1 MLRAMDQPAPHPYR
15 DGLPP
20 APPGPPEGEQHAL
33 LRAAQVPVLAGLA
46 QGPLLPVALVV
57 ALLAAGATPAASLAG
72 GLAAL
77 AAGAILAGLGR
88 YFAVLGA
95 AERYAAERRREE
107 EETHLYPE
115 RERWE
120 VAAILHRYGL
130 RGDTLARAVEGIA
143 ADRRRW
149 VDFMMRFELD
159 LIEPQPAHA
168 AREAL
173 LLVAGFAAG
182 GVLTLLPLW
191 LAPELGWAGP
201 VALGAVVM
209 LGAGWGLAAA
219 EGQVRAGGAARALAL
234 GVAAALAALLASALA

>member
-1 MLRAMDQPAPHPYR
+1 MMAAMDQPLPHPYR

-33 LRAAQVPVLAGLA
+33 LRAAQLPLLAGLS
-46 QGPLLPVALVV
+46 QGPMLPVALVV
-57 ALLAAGATPAASLAG
+57 ALLAVGGGAPAALAG

-107 EETHLYPE
+107 AETHEYPE

-173 LLVAGFAAG
+173 VLTAGFVLG
-182 GVLTLLPLW
+182 GVVALLPLW
-191 LAPELGWAGP
+191 LAPALGWTGP
-201 VALGAVVM
+201 VALGAALM
-209 LGAGWGLAAA
+209 LGAGWMLARA
-219 EGQVRAGGAARALAL
+219 EGQVPAGGAARALGL
-234 GVAAALAALLASALA
+234 GVAAALAALLLIALV

>member
-1 MLRAMDQPAPHPYR
+1 MLPAMDHPAPHPYR

-33 LRAAQVPVLAGLA
+33 VRVAAVPVLAGLA
-46 QGPLLPVALVV
+46 QGPVLPVALTVV
-57 ALLAAGATPAASLAG
+57 LLAMGLGAAQALAG

-77 AAGAILAGLGR
+77 AAGVVLAALGR
-88 YFAVLGA
+88 YFDALGA

-107 EETHLYPE
+107 AETHDYPE

-173 LLVAGFAAG
+173 LLGAGAALGGAVA
-182 GVLTLLPLW
+182 LLPLW
-191 LAPELGWAGP
+191 LAPGLGWPGP
-201 VALGAVVM
+201 VLAGAAVM
-209 LGAGWGLAAA
+209 LGAGWQLGTA
-219 EGQVRAGGAARALAL
+219 EGQVPAGGAARALGL
-234 GVAAALAALLASALA
+234 GAAAALAALLLVTLG

>member
-1 MLRAMDQPAPHPYR
+1 MVAQMDQPQPHPYR

-33 LRAAQVPVLAGLA
+33 LRATQVPLLAGLS

-57 ALLAAGATPAASLAG
+57 ALLAVGGGVTAALAG

-107 EETHLYPE
+107 EETHIYPE

-120 VAAILHRYGL
+120 VAAVLHRYGL
-130 RGDTLARAVEGIA
+130 RGDALARAVEGIA

-159 LIEPQPAHA
+159 LIQPQPAHA
-168 AREAL
+168 AKEAAVL
-173 LLVAGFAAG
+173 ALGFVLG
-182 GVLTLLPLW
+182 GVVALLPLW
-191 LAPELGWAGP
+191 LAPGLGWIGP
-201 VALGAVVM
+201 VAVGGVLM
-209 LGAGWGLAAA
+209 LAAGWLLAQA
-219 EGQVRAGGAARALAL
+219 EGQVPAGGAARALGL
-234 GVAAALAALLASALA
+234 GAAAAIAALLVIAVM